1 MYKQQSNLLRF
12 YGKKPWA
19 SLAGVSDGK
28 AADDPAPSN
37 ATTVQVFQEMPEK
50 QHYVAQDGRGKKR
63 PAEREV
69 FAQPPPKVRE
79 GLGADMHKEKMREK
93 LLGDDAKEESY
104 KYVKFGSVVL
114 DFLH

>member
-28 AADDPAPSN
+28 PADEPAPSN
-37 ATTVQVFQEMPEK
+37 ATTAQVFQEMPQK
-50 QHYVAQDGRGKKR
+50 QHFVAHDARVKKR
-63 PAEREV
+63 PADSEF

-104 KYVKFGSVVL
+104 KYVNFGSMVL
-114 DFLH
+114 GFLH